1 MLRTAAAA
9 FTAAA
14 LLAAPI
20 QADPSPSDSAP
31 TPPLTRSQQ
40 WRAVAVSA
48 LDAYELAPAPASS
61 QAMIFSNAL
70 LATGRLYGW
79 GDSQIPSLIS
89 AIMALRNPDGGWGV
103 SIPWDAFQDGTT
115 NPASTTYTVTLAGH
129 VGPALLE
136 AWKHGALTDPEPLQA
151 ITRLLV
157 SGTTRLTNSTG
168 QCLTYSRSANDAA
181 YCVHNV
187 SAGAAD
193 YLTQASAAGFGRTG
207 LQQLVVDITRREV
220 TAYRSDW
227 AGWPYIDGQTVEQDP
242 DHGAY
247 TARSLYFLTY
257 PVGRAGVY
265 SGLSG
270 AATDDQGRR
279 AHLQLVSTPGGPG
292 SQGLAD
298 PSTTLWCE
306 MGDQW
311 LAEAAA
317 YVTASAGD
325 AGRLSQAA
333 AAAAANSIACQG
345 T

>member
-9 FTAAA
+9 LTAAA

-20 QADPSPSDSAP
+20 QVQADPSPSDSAP
-31 TPPLTRSQQ
+31 APALTRSQQ

-48 LDAYELAPAPASS
+48 LDAYELAPAPTSS
-61 QAMIFSNAL
+61 QAMVYSNAM
-70 LATGRLYGW
+70 LAVGRLYGW
-79 GDSQIPSLIS
+79 DDPRVPGLIS
-89 AIMALRNPDGGWGV
+89 AIMATRNADGGWGIGV
-103 SIPWDAFQDGTT
+103 SWDAFQDGTT
-115 NPASTTYTVTLAGH
+115 NPSTTTYTVALAGH

-136 AWKHGALTDPEPLQA
+136 AWRHGALTDPEPLQT
-151 ITRLLV
+151 ITRILV
-157 SGTTRLTNSTG
+157 SQTTRLTGSTG
-168 QCLTYSRSANDAA
+168 QCVVYSRSSYDAG

-187 SAGAAD
+187 SAGVAD
-193 YLTQASAAGFGRTG
+193 YLTQASAAGFGRSG
-207 LQQLVVDITRREV
+207 LQQLVVDVTRREV
-220 TAYRSDW
+220 TAYNSAW

-270 AATDDQGRR
+270 ATTDDNGRR
-279 AHLQLVSTPGGPG
+279 AHLQLPSTPGGPG
-292 SQGLAD
+292 SQGLVD

-317 YVTASAGD
+317 YVTSVTGD
-325 AGRLSQAA
+325 ATRLSQAA
-333 AAAAANSIACQG
+333 AMAAANSIAC
-345 T
+345 